1 MNRRALLWSALAVIV
16 TAPVHADTARSSA
29 IEAAIARQ
37 LDAFRRDDGAAAF
50 AVASPAIQAMFR
62 DHANFLRMVAEA
74 YPQVHRAEA
83 HRLLRLEAGADG
95 RLVQR
100 VLLSGPRGT
109 VVALYEMVEIDGVW
123 RINGCTIERG
133 SDA

>member
-1 MNRRALLWSALAVIV
+1 
-16 TAPVHADTARSSA
+16 
-29 IEAAIARQ
+29 
-37 LDAFRRDDGAAAF
+37 
-50 AVASPAIQAMFR
+50 MFR
-62 DHANFLRMVAEA
+62 DHANFLRMVAVA